1 LIELRFQPIFKSRA
15 FKLCFF
21 TFIFASI
28 DFFYFFG
35 YHINNEVISI
45 PFLEVLD
52 LRKSNTFTL
61 ILGMISAAVAVAAI
75 VTTTLLFFE
84 KKKKDEEELEH
95 YLDYSIQ

>member
-1 LIELRFQPIFKSRA
+1 M
-15 FKLCFF
+15 
-21 TFIFASI
+21 
-28 DFFYFFG
+28 
-35 YHINNEVISI
+35 
-45 PFLEVLD
+45 
-52 LRKSNTFTL
+52 RKNNTFTL

>member
-1 LIELRFQPIFKSRA
+1 
-15 FKLCFF
+15 
-21 TFIFASI
+21 
-28 DFFYFFG
+28 
-35 YHINNEVISI
+35 
-45 PFLEVLD
+45 LEVLD